1 MTSAPG
7 RGRVAAMEA
16 GTRAFRLEIDP
27 TQTPLSGR
35 LTPETPGDADAIGFT
50 GWTGLAA
57 TLERLL
63 DGERQTPLAG
73 NHHNERETR

>member
-1 MTSAPG
+1 MD
-7 RGRVAAMEA
+7 A

-35 LTPETPGDADAIGFT
+35 LTPDSPGDAAAIDFT

-63 DGERQTPLAG
+63 EGGRPEPASDNRERG
-73 NHHNERETR
+73 NR